1 VVNEKSEQQKNPAYM
16 AYVAKNQYVL
26 CYILSTLTRKTLMH
40 VSRCTT
46 STTAWSALA
55 TLYSLQTHERSVN
68 TRIALATTKNQSSVT
83 YYFTKM
89 STFADDLTA
98 SGTPLHDDEFI
109 AYLLAGLDEEYNPM
123 LTVIIA
129 RADPISP
136 GEHYAQLLSFKQH
149 TTLQ

>member
-1 VVNEKSEQQKNPAYM
+1 MSFVTSYRRSLEK
-16 AYVAKNQYVL
+16 
-26 CYILSTLTRKTLMH
+26 LS
-40 VSRCTT
+40 CTCHGVP
-46 STTAWSALA
+46 AWSALA

-129 RADPISP
+129 RANPISP